1 MKIKR
6 AATCG
11 RTERNYRASPT
22 KASSSLARQL
32 RRGQNYRSVES
43 LFLGATLEH
52 FLITNCENKTMKKY
66 MMTLL
71 LCLFVTGTA
80 VTFTG
85 CDQGQG
91 PVERAGES
99 IDEAAEEIV
108 DEIDDATDAK

>member
-1 MKIKR
+1 VQQHV
-6 AATCG
+6 G
-11 RTERNYRASPT
+11 ERNETIGPAQPKHHHRWHGSCGW
-22 KASSSLARQL
+22 
-32 RRGQNYRSVES
+32 GQNYRSVES

>member
-1 MKIKR
+1 MRERNETIGPAQPKHHHR
-6 AATCG
+6 WHGSCG
-11 RTERNYRASPT
+11 RR
-22 KASSSLARQL
+22 
-32 RRGQNYRSVES
+32 QNYRSVES